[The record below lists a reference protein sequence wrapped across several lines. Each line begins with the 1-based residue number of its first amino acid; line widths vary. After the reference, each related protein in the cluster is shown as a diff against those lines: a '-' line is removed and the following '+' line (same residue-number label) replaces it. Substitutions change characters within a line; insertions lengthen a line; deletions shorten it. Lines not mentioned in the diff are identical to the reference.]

1 MQVATTK
8 HREAKKKFLLASIAL
23 VGLAGVFSGCSKDEP
38 NKPTKKEEV
47 NKAPIITSIDFEKT
61 TFALNQVAIV
71 KATVTDPENDPISLS
86 WSSGTAD
93 FGKGQE
99 LELRFASVGEKEIT
113 LKATDT
119 KGNAATKSSRINVID
134 PDFGFALWGDKLD
147 IIKRSETGKDLGDNA
162 GVIYHF
168 LGNGYDRYYT
178 FDNDILVSGI
188 QERVY
193 TPKVLQATQYA
204 IAWTLYEEELQKLS
218 DRFGQPASITY
229 SVQPTGNKS
238 EDGLALINGAGIEAK
253 FLSTRTKATLTV
265 YRKGA
270 TTVCYKTN
278 FSASK

>member
-1 MQVATTK
+1 M
-8 HREAKKKFLLASIAL
+8 KKFLLTMVAL
-23 VGLAGVFSGCSKDEP
+23 VGLTGAFSGCSKDEP
-38 NKPTKKEEV
+38 NKPTKKEEI

-99 LELRFASVGEKEIT
+99 LELRFASAGEKEIT

-134 PDFGFALWGDKLD
+134 PDFGFALWGDKLG
-147 IIKRSETGKDLGDNA
+147 IIKRSETGTYLGDNA

-193 TPKVLQATQYA
+193 TPKALQATQYA
-204 IAWTLYEEELQKLS
+204 IAWTLYEEEAIRPLWTTDINHIFSSTNGQQVRRRTCFDKWCWNRSQVLINKNESNTNRLQKG
-218 DRFGQPASITY
+218 DNN
-229 SVQPTGNKS
+229 SV
-238 EDGLALINGAGIEAK
+238 L
-253 FLSTRTKATLTV
+253 
-265 YRKGA
+265 
-270 TTVCYKTN
+270 
-278 FSASK
+278 

>member
-1 MQVATTK
+1 M
-8 HREAKKKFLLASIAL
+8 KKLLLTAIAII
-23 VGLAGVFSGCSKDEP
+23 GVVFALGACSGDEP
-38 NKPTKKEEV
+38 SEPIKKEEV
-47 NKAPIITSIDFEKT
+47 NKAPIIVSIDFEKT
-61 TFALNQVAIV
+61 TFALNQIAIV
-71 KATVTDPENDPISLS
+71 KAMVTDPENDPISLS
-86 WSSGTAD
+86 WSSGTTD
-93 FGKGQE
+93 FGKGKE

-119 KGNAATKSSRINVID
+119 KGNETTKSSKINVID

-147 IIKRSETGKDLGDNA
+147 IIKRSETGTDLGDNA

-178 FDNDILVSGI
+178 FDNDVLVSGI
-188 QERVY
+188 QERGY

-218 DRFGQPASITY
+218 DRFGQPISITY

-238 EDGLALINGAGIEAK
+238 EDGLALINGAGIEVK
-253 FLSTRTKATLTV
+253 FSSSRTKATLTV
-265 YRKGA
+265 YRKGT

-278 FSASK
+278 FSANK